1 MADKNQQFDV
11 ITPGGA
17 LGTTTTGNAI
27 DVGGASGLDIYM
39 SATAVSGTSPTLDAV
54 IWSSADG
61 TVWISHTAFTQ
72 VTAAATELKSITSFG
87 RYIRCVATIGG
98 SSTPTVTFTLKA
110 VAK

>member
-1 MADKNQQFDV
+1 MSSNQEFDV

-27 DVGGASGLDIYM
+27 DVSDATVLDIYM

-72 VTAAATELKSITSFG
+72 VTAATTELKSLTNFG
-87 RYIRCVATIGG
+87 RFIRCVATIGG
-98 SSTPTVTFTLKA
+98 SATPTVTFTLKA
-110 VAK
+110 VKKP

>member
-1 MADKNQQFDV
+1 MDKNQQFDV
-11 ITPGGA
+11 ITNAAA
-17 LGTTTTGNAI
+17 LAATATGNAI
-27 DVGGASGLDIYM
+27 DVGGATVLDIYL
-39 SATAVSGTSPTLDAV
+39 SVTAVSGTSPTLDAV

-72 VTAAATELKSITSFG
+72 ATGATTALKSLANFG
-87 RYIRCVATIGG
+87 RFIRVVATIGG